1 MAVDGYRIT
10 LDNDLDEWSD
20 VEAVEET
27 NEIGGGETSTR
38 QNSSKPV
45 KVNLEYQNE
54 LRKLILSIQNDLN
67 ISQDEKAKK
76 VQELMTSHWRKNEK
90 KPIDNSNIDDEFIED
105 DLKPT
110 YSYEKSQKFG
120 CKHYQRGSKL
130 QAEHATKNMMCMYC
144 QTIQPASK
152 TCNNCKR
159 ELARYYCDTCKFWDD
174 HPVREIYHCD
184 QCGICRQG
192 RDKDFFHCE
201 VCDCCLQIHLK
212 GMHKCIEKNLDRDCM
227 ICGEYLFSSTMKPHL
242 MNPFSKTAYQCP
254 TCCKSIANMEIYFRR
269 IDSIVAQQKM
279 PPEYENF
286 VANILCNDCEIRSTV
301 SYHFSYHKCPECR
314 GYNTKVLEI
323 KSELPENNLP
333 KSEGASTSTAN
344 SGSPNNSQ
352 VRQSRVMEVTAMM
365 QREEGPTDGG
375 NVTEH
380 RTRNPL
386 NSIESNNDA

>member
-1 MAVDGYRIT
+1 MAVDRYRIT

-20 VEAVEET
+20 VEAVEEMS
-27 NEIGGGETSTR
+27 EIGETSTR
-38 QNSSKPV
+38 QNSGKPV
-45 KVNLEYQNE
+45 KVDLEYQNE
-54 LRKLILSIQNDLN
+54 LRKVILSIQNDLN
-67 ISQDEKAKK
+67 IPRDEKAKK
-76 VQELMTSHWRKNEK
+76 VQDLMTFHWRKNEK
-90 KPIDNSNIDDEFIED
+90 KPTDNLNIDIDDEFIED

-110 YSYEKSQKFG
+110 Y
-120 CKHYQRGSKL
+120 
-130 QAEHATKNMMCMYC
+130 T
-144 QTIQPASK
+144 TIQPANK
-152 TCNNCKR
+152 ACNNCKQ
-159 ELARYYCDTCKFWDD
+159 ELARYYCDKCKFWDD
-174 HPVREIYHCD
+174 HPS
-184 QCGICRQG
+184 
-192 RDKDFFHCE
+192 
-201 VCDCCLQIHLK
+201 HLK

-242 MNPFSKTAYQCP
+242 MLCGHSLHEECFIEYSKTAYQCP

-269 IDSIVAQQKM
+269 IDAIVAQQKM

-286 VANILCNDCEIRSTV
+286 VAHILCNDCEIRSTV

-323 KSELPENNLP
+323 KSELPENNPP
-333 KSEGASTSTAN
+333 KSEGSSTSTAN

-352 VRQSRVMEVTAMM
+352 VRQSRVMEATAMM